1 MIIPNH
7 GLIDEQNTHTQYHQF
22 IRIQR
27 AKHLIQF
34 TDDSIDAIAEKMGYP
49 NIHAFS
55 RAFKTVD
62 GIPPSFYRN

>member
-1 MIIPNH
+1 M
-7 GLIDEQNTHTQYHQF
+7 
-22 IRIQR
+22 
-27 AKHLIQF
+27 IQF